1 MSSITPIKDS
11 ILFEFCQTTKNGY
24 FRNETQWGFELT
36 GVDFDAGKSR
46 WGIAKYVGPDCTQV
60 KAGDYIMIDA
70 LKWTTA
76 LEFGN
81 EKMWRTSEEHVMAL
95 CDEKPE
101 EVILI

>member
-1 MSSITPIKDS
+1 MSKISPIKDS

-36 GVDFDAGKSR
+36 GVDFDAAKAR
-46 WGIAKYVGPDCTQV
+46 WGVAKHVGPDCKDV
-60 KAGDYIMIDA
+60 KVGDFIMIDA

-76 LEFGN
+76 LEFGS
-81 EKMWRTSEEHVMAL
+81 EKLWRTAEEHVML
-95 CDEKPE
+95 TSDTKPE